1 MSVLIKSFADFCFAE
16 HRSIN
21 LSRFKLIQAI
31 MKKVLITG
39 ASGGIGLETARQLA
53 QQNYQVTLVARN
65 RDRLEKALN
74 SLSGNGHTILVADLN
89 DKEDLQKLA
98 AHLSAEKY
106 DVLINNA
113 GTGTYGKFTEI
124 ALEDQLA
131 TMQLNM
137 QALVTLSYSFLQNAT
152 SGDALVN
159 IGSLL
164 AHSSLPGGSVY
175 AATKSFVANFSE
187 SLWYEFKH
195 KGVYVTGFNPGA
207 ANSDFHAHAGAKTS
221 DFPKFVVSS
230 VEDVA
235 RELTGALQKR
245 QKGRVIQ
252 GWKNR
257 FMLFGF
263 KLLNRNAAVSIMG
276 GISPGMAD

>member
-1 MSVLIKSFADFCFAE
+1 
-16 HRSIN
+16 
-21 LSRFKLIQAI
+21 

-39 ASGGIGLETARQLA
+39 ASGGIGLETARRLA
-53 QQNYQVTLVARN
+53 SQNYRVTLVARN
-65 RDRLEKALN
+65 GDKLNKAVKGLDG
-74 SLSGNGHTILVADLN
+74 SGHTILVADLT
-89 DKEDLQKLA
+89 DKDDLQKVA
-98 AHLSAEKY
+98 DHLKIGKY

-113 GTGTYGKFTEI
+113 GAGIYGEFIDIPLNE
-124 ALEDQLA
+124 QLV

-137 QALVTLSYSFLQNAT
+137 NALVTLSYAFLQNAK
-152 SGDALVN
+152 SGNALVN

-187 SLWYEFKH
+187 SLWYEFKQ
-195 KGVYVTGFNPGA
+195 KGVFVMGFNPGA
-207 ANSDFHAHAGAKTS
+207 ANSAFHSNAGGHAS
-221 DFPKFVVSS
+221 DFPKFVMSS

-235 RELTGALQKR
+235 EELVKALEKR
-245 QKGRVIQ
+245 RKPRVVQ

-263 KLLNRNAAVSIMG
+263 KLLNRKSAVNIMG
-276 GISPGMAD
+276 QLSPGMKN

>member
-1 MSVLIKSFADFCFAE
+1 
-16 HRSIN
+16 
-21 LSRFKLIQAI
+21 
-31 MKKVLITG
+31 MKKALITG

-53 QQNYQVTLVARN
+53 QQNYQLTLVARN
-65 RDRLEKALN
+65 RDRLEKALS
-74 SLSGNGHTILVADLN
+74 SLSGSGHTILVADLN
-89 DKEDLQKLA
+89 NKEDLQKLA
-98 AHLSAEKY
+98 AHLSVEKY

-113 GTGTYGKFTEI
+113 GTGTYGKFTDI
-124 ALEDQLA
+124 PLEDQLA

-137 QALVTLSYSFLQNAT
+137 QALVTLSYSFLQKAVK
-152 SGDALVN
+152 GDALIN

-187 SLWYEFKH
+187 SLWYEFKP
-195 KGVYVTGFNPGA
+195 KGVYVMGFNPGA
-207 ANSDFHAHAGAKTS
+207 ANSDFHVHAGKQTS
-221 DFPKFVVSS
+221 DFPEFVVSS

-235 RELTGALQKR
+235 TELVRALQRR
-245 QKGRVIQ
+245 QKPRVVQ

-263 KLLNRNAAVSIMG
+263 KLLNRKAAVGIMG
-276 GISPGMAD
+276 RISPGMAN

>member
-1 MSVLIKSFADFCFAE
+1 
-16 HRSIN
+16 
-21 LSRFKLIQAI
+21 

-39 ASGGIGLETARQLA
+39 ASGGIGLETARRLA
-53 QQNYQVTLVARN
+53 SQNYQVTLVARN
-65 RDRLEKALN
+65 KDKLN
-74 SLSGNGHTILVADLN
+74 NAVASLDGTGHTVVVADLT

-98 AHLSAEKY
+98 IHLTTGKY

-113 GTGTYGKFTEI
+113 GAGIYGRFTDI
-124 ALEDQLA
+124 PLADQLA
-131 TMQLNM
+131 GMHLNM
-137 QALVTLSYSFLQNAT
+137 DALVTLSYGFLQNAK

-187 SLWYEFKH
+187 SLWYEFKQ
-195 KGVYVTGFNPGA
+195 KGIFVMGFNPGA
-207 ANSDFHAHAGAKTS
+207 ANSDFHANAGRQAS
-221 DFPKFVVSS
+221 DFPEFVVSS
-230 VEDVA
+230 VADVA
-235 RELTGALQKR
+235 KELVKALEKR
-245 QKGRVIQ
+245 KKPRVVQ

-263 KLLNRNAAVSIMG
+263 KLLNRKAAVNIMG
-276 GISPGMAD
+276 QISPGMGS

>member
-1 MSVLIKSFADFCFAE
+1 
-16 HRSIN
+16 
-21 LSRFKLIQAI
+21 

-53 QQNYQVTLVARN
+53 ARGHRVTLVARTEAKLN
-65 RDRLEKALN
+65 MALRT
-74 SLSGNGHTILVADLN
+74 LHGTGHTVFVADLTN
-89 DKEDLQKLA
+89 KEDLQKLVG
-98 AHLSAEKY
+98 HLKTERY

-113 GTGTYGKFTEI
+113 GAGLYGEFIEI
-124 ALEDQLA
+124 PLADQLA

-137 QALVTLSYSFLQNAT
+137 DALVTLSYGFLQNA
-152 SGDALVN
+152 SAGDALIN

-187 SLWYEFKH
+187 SLWYEFKR
-195 KGVYVTGFNPGA
+195 KGILIMGYNPA
-207 ANSDFHAHAGAKTS
+207 ATNSDFHHNAGGQTS

-235 RELTGALQKR
+235 RELVNALEKR
-245 QKGRVIQ
+245 RNPRIVQ

-257 FMLFGF
+257 LMLLGF
-263 KLLNRNAAVSIMG
+263 RILNRKSIVNIMG
-276 GISPGMAD
+276 KLSPGMRY

>member
-1 MSVLIKSFADFCFAE
+1 
-16 HRSIN
+16 
-21 LSRFKLIQAI
+21 

-39 ASGGIGLETARQLA
+39 ASGGIGLETARRLA
-53 QQNYQVTLVARN
+53 SQNYRVTLVARN
-65 RDRLEKALN
+65 GDKLNKAVKGLDG
-74 SLSGNGHTILVADLN
+74 SGHTILVADLT
-89 DKEDLQKLA
+89 DKDDLQKVA
-98 AHLSAEKY
+98 DHLKIGEY

-113 GTGTYGKFTEI
+113 GAGIYGEFIDIPLNE
-124 ALEDQLA
+124 QLV

-137 QALVTLSYSFLQNAT
+137 NALVTPSYAFLQNAK
-152 SGDALVN
+152 SGNALVN

-187 SLWYEFKH
+187 SLWYEFKQ
-195 KGVYVTGFNPGA
+195 KGVFVMGFNPGA
-207 ANSDFHAHAGAKTS
+207 ANSAFHSNAGGHAS
-221 DFPKFVVSS
+221 DFPKFVMSS

-235 RELTGALQKR
+235 EELVKALEKR
-245 QKGRVIQ
+245 RKPRVVQ

-263 KLLNRNAAVSIMG
+263 KLLNRKSAVNIMG
-276 GISPGMAD
+276 QLSPGMKN

>member
-1 MSVLIKSFADFCFAE
+1 
-16 HRSIN
+16 
-21 LSRFKLIQAI
+21 
-31 MKKVLITG
+31 MKKALITG

-53 QQNYQVTLVARN
+53 AKGYHLTLVARN
-65 RDRLEKALN
+65 EEKLN
-74 SLSGNGHTILVADLN
+74 QAVKGLNGSGHTVLAADLTN
-89 DKEDLQKLA
+89 KDDLQKVV
-98 AHLSAEKY
+98 AHLKTERY

-113 GTGTYGKFTEI
+113 GAGLYGKFTKI
-124 ALEDQLA
+124 PLADQLA

-137 QALVTLSYSFLQNAT
+137 DALVTLSYVFLQNAST
-152 SGDALVN
+152 GDALVN

-187 SLWYEFKH
+187 SLWYEFKK
-195 KGVYVTGFNPGA
+195 KGIFVMGFNPGA
-207 ANSDFHAHAGAKTS
+207 AASDFHSNAGGHVS
-221 DFPKFVVSS
+221 DFPKFVMSS

-235 RELTGALQKR
+235 RELINALGKR
-245 QKGRVIQ
+245 RKPRVVQ

-263 KLLNRNAAVSIMG
+263 KLLNRKAAVNIMG
-276 GISPGMAD
+276 QISPGMKN